1 MEYKKR
7 EKAVEVNAESI
18 KRMIA
23 TTGATQSEVSRI
35 LGFADRYLPNAL
47 SVGKMALPT
56 IEKLAIY
63 LRVPAE
69 TLYTPE
75 TEEKGNDVKEETM
88 QAVLLSM
95 KQLHD
100 AMKQLH
106 DAVKQLTESVEIMS
120 DEVSAMKADAKNYHV
135 NTSKTLE
142 KIFNQ
147 VRYDPTKAQK

>member
-1 MEYKKR
+1 MERKKW
-7 EKAVEVNAESI
+7 EKAVAVNFESI

-35 LGFADRYLPNAL
+35 LGFADAYISNAL
-47 SVGKMALPT
+47 NAGRMPMST

-69 TLYTPE
+69 TLYTAE
-75 TEEKGNDVKEETM
+75 EEKETMNGVKEETV

-95 KQLHD
+95 NQIRD
-100 AMKQLH
+100 AIK
-106 DAVKQLTESVEIMS
+106 KLTESVEIMS
-120 DEVSAMKADAKNYHV
+120 DEISAMKADAKNYHV
-135 NTSKTLE
+135 NTSKVLE

-147 VRYDPTKAQK
+147 VRYDPAKVQK